1 MVNFITNKP
10 AIPAN
15 PKHVPLGCIDTFVE
29 YQMFCSR
36 YFQCCVRHQVC
47 AFNSRARK
55 SNRTLLLWKCNCT
68 LQKLTNV
75 TKRLNL
81 TKKEVIT
88 TNGLILLCNIY
99 AENIYFWEVR
109 DLCTILLSW
118 GDFYDMMKF
127 TICLDITF
135 IDGYVK
141 NFINKSKTNQHRQEN
156 KIPISEG
163 VTSVCPEK
171 MLQRYILVIFCQ
183 STIYNNKK
191 NLVTNEQESA
201 YYKN

>member
-1 MVNFITNKP
+1 MHNSSF
-10 AIPAN
+10 
-15 PKHVPLGCIDTFVE
+15 LGRFL
-29 YQMFCSR
+29 R
-36 YFQCCVRHQVC
+36 YD
-47 AFNSRARK
+47 
-55 SNRTLLLWKCNCT
+55 
-68 LQKLTNV
+68 
-75 TKRLNL
+75 
-81 TKKEVIT
+81 EVH
-88 TNGLILLCNIY
+88 
-99 AENIYFWEVR
+99 
-109 DLCTILLSW
+109 
-118 GDFYDMMKF
+118 
-127 TICLDITF
+127 CLDITF

-156 KIPISEG
+156 EIPISEG

>member
-15 PKHVPLGCIDTFVE
+15 STHVPLGCIDTFVE

-55 SNRTLLLWKCNCT
+55 FNRILLLWKCNCT
-68 LQKLTNV
+68 LQKLTYV

-88 TNGLILLCNIY
+88 TNDLILLCNIY
-99 AENIYFWEVR
+99 GENIYFWEVR

-118 GDFYDMMKF
+118 GDFYAMMKF
-127 TICLDITF
+127 TVWISHSLMDTSKISSTKAKPIN
-135 IDGYVK
+135 IDKKTKFQFRKVLLRFVQK
-141 NFINKSKTNQHRQEN
+141 NVATLYSGHFLSKHN
-156 KIPISEG
+156 
-163 VTSVCPEK
+163 
-171 MLQRYILVIFCQ
+171 LQ
-183 STIYNNKK
+183 
-191 NLVTNEQESA
+191 
-201 YYKN
+201 

>member
-15 PKHVPLGCIDTFVE
+15 STHVPLGCIDTFVE

-55 SNRTLLLWKCNCT
+55 FNRILLLWKCNCT
-68 LQKLTNV
+68 LQKLTYV

-88 TNGLILLCNIY
+88 TNDLILLCNIY

-118 GDFYDMMKF
+118 GDFYAMMKF

-135 IDGYVK
+135 IDG
-141 NFINKSKTNQHRQEN
+141 
-156 KIPISEG
+156 
-163 VTSVCPEK
+163 
-171 MLQRYILVIFCQ
+171 
-183 STIYNNKK
+183 
-191 NLVTNEQESA
+191 
-201 YYKN
+201 